1 MGFDKLSFD
10 LGGETVLERSVR
22 AFDECPEVDE
32 LVIVTGASGEN
43 AQRAAARCKKPVRLV
58 KGGSTRA
65 ESARS
70 GVVAAHGRMVAV
82 HDAARPFVSQS
93 VIADTIAAAA
103 RCGAAAP
110 AVPVK
115 DTIKQAKGGNGKT
128 VPEGCMVENTPDR
141 STLYAVQTPQ
151 CFDRA
156 AYLAA
161 LDELDEASARL
172 VTDDCSLFE
181 LTGRPVELVQGD
193 YANIKITTREDLPRA
208 ENGGKKMRIG
218 HGYDV
223 HRLVEG
229 RKLIL
234 GGVEVPYEK
243 GLLGHSDADVLAHAV
258 MDAVLGAAALG
269 DIGQH
274 FPDTAEEYAG
284 ADSLML
290 ARRVAEIMT
299 EHGWRIE
306 NIDATILCQRPKL
319 APHIPAM
326 RAKLAEAFG
335 MPVDAVSVKATTE
348 EHLGF
353 TGEGLGIVNRTRA
366 GQLAKGALIVMAV
379 YLVANILNM
388 RTVTWLLNSLL
399 QVGLLTL
406 VVLFQPEIR
415 RALERMGQTDQWAY
429 RFFNKNRYNDTSLKG
444 AWRSAIIA
452 ICDAAERFSETKT
465 GALIVLERNTN
476 LSEIV
481 RTGTPVNSAV
491 NLEVLGTIF
500 YEGTPLHDGAA
511 IIENGRIKAAGCV
524 LPLSN
529 NLDMGK
535 DMGTR
540 HRAGLGMSENSDAIV
555 VVVSEET
562 GIISLAKNG
571 VLIRR
576 LDRQNL
582 FNLLQEEVVPPEET
596 EEDNESV
603 LKKLLR
609 KGGNAP
615 HAKAE

>member
-32 LVIVTGASGEN
+32 LVIVTGASSEN
-43 AQRAAARCKKPVRLV
+43 AQRAAACCKKPVRLV
-58 KGGSTRA
+58 RGGSTRA

-70 GVVAAHGRMVAV
+70 GVAAAHGRLVAV

-115 DTIKQAKGGNGKT
+115 DTIKRAKGGNGKT

-208 ENGGKKMRIG
+208 GNGGKKMRIG

-335 MPVDAVSVKATTE
+335 MPVDAVSVKTTTE

-353 TGEGLGIVNRTRA
+353 TGEGLGIAAHAV
-366 GQLAKGALIVMAV
+366 ALIEAV
-379 YLVANILNM
+379 
-388 RTVTWLLNSLL
+388 
-399 QVGLLTL
+399 
-406 VVLFQPEIR
+406 
-415 RALERMGQTDQWAY
+415 
-429 RFFNKNRYNDTSLKG
+429 
-444 AWRSAIIA
+444 
-452 ICDAAERFSETKT
+452 
-465 GALIVLERNTN
+465 
-476 LSEIV
+476 
-481 RTGTPVNSAV
+481 
-491 NLEVLGTIF
+491 
-500 YEGTPLHDGAA
+500 
-511 IIENGRIKAAGCV
+511 
-524 LPLSN
+524 
-529 NLDMGK
+529 
-535 DMGTR
+535 
-540 HRAGLGMSENSDAIV
+540 
-555 VVVSEET
+555 
-562 GIISLAKNG
+562 
-571 VLIRR
+571 
-576 LDRQNL
+576 
-582 FNLLQEEVVPPEET
+582 
-596 EEDNESV
+596 
-603 LKKLLR
+603 
-609 KGGNAP
+609 
-615 HAKAE
+615 

>member
-1 MGFDKLSFD
+1 MAGLLGRLFRRQRTPELRCSAVVPAAGSSTRMEGQDKLLLPLEEQPVLLHTLRALELCPYLAEIIVVTRED
-10 LGGETVLERSVR
+10 LIVPIGQLCRDAGLSKVRKVIVGGATRTHSVLAGLGELSSGAELVAIHDGARPLVSQELLETVIL
-22 AFDECPEVDE
+22 
-32 LVIVTGASGEN
+32 
-43 AQRAAARCKKPVRLV
+43 RAA
-58 KGGSTRA
+58 
-65 ESARS
+65 E
-70 GVVAAHGRMVAV
+70 
-82 HDAARPFVSQS
+82 
-93 VIADTIAAAA
+93 
-103 RCGAAAP
+103 CGAAAP

-115 DTIKQAKGGNGKT
+115 DTIKQAKGGDGKT

-299 EHGWRIE
+299 GHGWRIG

-353 TGEGLGIVNRTRA
+353 TGEGLGIAAHAV
-366 GQLAKGALIVMAV
+366 ALIEAV
-379 YLVANILNM
+379 
-388 RTVTWLLNSLL
+388 
-399 QVGLLTL
+399 
-406 VVLFQPEIR
+406 
-415 RALERMGQTDQWAY
+415 
-429 RFFNKNRYNDTSLKG
+429 
-444 AWRSAIIA
+444 
-452 ICDAAERFSETKT
+452 
-465 GALIVLERNTN
+465 
-476 LSEIV
+476 
-481 RTGTPVNSAV
+481 
-491 NLEVLGTIF
+491 
-500 YEGTPLHDGAA
+500 
-511 IIENGRIKAAGCV
+511 
-524 LPLSN
+524 
-529 NLDMGK
+529 
-535 DMGTR
+535 
-540 HRAGLGMSENSDAIV
+540 
-555 VVVSEET
+555 
-562 GIISLAKNG
+562 
-571 VLIRR
+571 
-576 LDRQNL
+576 
-582 FNLLQEEVVPPEET
+582 
-596 EEDNESV
+596 
-603 LKKLLR
+603 
-609 KGGNAP
+609 
-615 HAKAE
+615 